1 MGRILAIDYGAKRTG
16 IAATDPLKMIA
27 SPLETVSTGEVIDF
41 LKKYFSKEEVECV
54 VIGKPVNLD
63 NSDSEIEKQIQSFIV
78 NLKKQFADMKIE
90 RMDERFTSKIAQSA
104 ILDSGI
110 KKMERRNKSLVDKV
124 SATLILQSYLETI
137 NP

>member
-27 SPLETVSTGEVIDF
+27 SPLETVLTGEVIDF